1 MNKLKRDNVRFLTG
15 MCAVAACFIGLAL
28 LHRLRLHLGLEER
41 EFYEHYPVSWYVA
54 TGLGIVFIVTLVFSV
69 KKAYDSH
76 PNIQLRSKPDE
87 FLESVLAD
95 PEYKPWHKEAERLL
109 AQRNA

>member
-1 MNKLKRDNVRFLTG
+1 MNKLKRDIVQFVIG
-15 MCAVAACFIGLAL
+15 MCAVGACFIGLAL
-28 LHRLRLHLGLEER
+28 LHRLRLYLGLEER
-41 EFYEHYPVSWYVA
+41 EFYAHYPISWYVVMA
-54 TGLGIVFIVTLVFSV
+54 LGIGFIVTLVFSV
-69 KKAYDSH
+69 KKAYDLH

-87 FLESVLAD
+87 FLEGVLAD